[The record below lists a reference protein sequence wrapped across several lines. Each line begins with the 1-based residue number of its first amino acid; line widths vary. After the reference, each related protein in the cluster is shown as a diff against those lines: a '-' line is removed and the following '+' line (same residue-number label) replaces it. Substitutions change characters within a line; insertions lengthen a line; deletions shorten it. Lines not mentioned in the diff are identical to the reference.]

1 MLLMEKPYIYMRGS
15 NMQIRLGRYKGRA
28 GQEEVAYIGEV
39 WSGDRNRDRGLPEM
53 AQWLR

>member
-15 NMQIRLGRYKGRA
+15 NMQIRLGRCKGRA